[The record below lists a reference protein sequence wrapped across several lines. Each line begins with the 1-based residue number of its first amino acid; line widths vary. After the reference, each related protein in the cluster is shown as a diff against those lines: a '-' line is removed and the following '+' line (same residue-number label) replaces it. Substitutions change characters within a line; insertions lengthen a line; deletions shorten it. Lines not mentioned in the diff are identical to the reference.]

1 MNSNLDTKPI
11 LDEAMVNGVADT
23 LSRLGKYL
31 ERENSRIFDDSPSM
45 SEYVRAIERK
55 KRSSRGKGRRR

>member
-1 MNSNLDTKPI
+1 MNSDLNTKQI

-45 SEYVRAIERK
+45 SEYVRTIERK
-55 KRSSRGKGRRR
+55 KRRSREKGRRR

>member
-1 MNSNLDTKPI
+1 MNSNIDTKPI

-45 SEYVRAIERK
+45 SEYVRTIERK
-55 KRSSRGKGRRR
+55 KRRSRGKGRRR

>member
-1 MNSNLDTKPI
+1 MNSDLDTKPI

-45 SEYVRAIERK
+45 SEYIRTIERK
-55 KRSSRGKGRRR
+55 KRRSRGKGRRR